1 MGSGLALKRS
11 ELAEV
16 NCCATCH
23 PSIVMPAAER
33 ASPFYTGT
41 NEFFV
46 YSVIAV
52 YKVREFPRCR
62 LFDASQILFAVGI
75 FMMRPLM
82 LYISLLSLLL
92 LGCGLSENRDKPKV
106 ESLYDARGECYRY
119 EMCLYKDVEYHC
131 IMDTTVV
138 DEIVQFIEKV
148 EHNIKDCQNC
158 FMDTTLVFF
167 IPIKNG
173 DFSQHVNHS
182 CCYATNKRNGCD
194 TLKVITVI
202 KDRMFVPHGSE
213 YEITKD
219 SSGWKIIKMNLWIH

>member
-1 MGSGLALKRS
+1 
-11 ELAEV
+11 
-16 NCCATCH
+16 
-23 PSIVMPAAER
+23 MPAAER

-119 EMCLYKDVEYHC
+119 EMCLYKDVKYHC

-158 FMDTTLVFF
+158 FMDTTLVNEMLQYAERYGYNTESDASA
-167 IPIKNG
+167 IYKIHSIEGTYDPQKTK
-173 DFSQHVNHS
+173 HVNHS
-182 CCYATNKRNGCD
+182 CCYAMNKRNGCD
-194 TLKVITVI
+194 TLKIITVI

-219 SSGWKIIKMNLWIH
+219 SSGWKIIKMNLWVH